1 MRTENGKIPRGGS
14 KTLPCENM
22 HGLQCKKCDQSDA
35 MQEMRVEGFEN
46 EIQSQREV
54 NRFGV
59 VNVSAVSCEFNWRF
73 RMPAGV

>member
-1 MRTENGKIPRGGS
+1 
-14 KTLPCENM
+14 M
-22 HGLQCKKCDQSDA
+22 HGLQCKECDQSDE

-59 VNVSAVSCEFNWRF
+59 VRVSAVSCK
-73 RMPAGV
+73 P